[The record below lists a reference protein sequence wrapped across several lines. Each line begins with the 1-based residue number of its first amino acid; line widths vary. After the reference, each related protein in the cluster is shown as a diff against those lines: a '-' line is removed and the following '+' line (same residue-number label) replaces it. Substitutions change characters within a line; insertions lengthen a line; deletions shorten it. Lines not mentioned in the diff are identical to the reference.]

1 MKTTFKIPSI
11 LYGIVL
17 TGLCSLSLYSCNNN
31 NGNTGSETTSPT
43 QAQMVA
49 QGKYLVEGSD
59 CIDCHTPMKMTANG
73 PVPDTTL
80 YLSGVS
86 QNAVTPTE
94 FDTSE
99 MNVMKGGGL
108 INFPDGAF
116 AGAWGISFPANLT
129 PDSTTGLGGWT
140 SDIFIR
146 TIRNGKYQ
154 GVMSGRDLMPP
165 MPWQDFKNF
174 TDEDL
179 KAIFAYLQ
187 TIPAVHN
194 RVPSYIPLNQIKVKN

>member
-1 MKTTFKIPSI
+1 MKTTFKMPFI
-11 LYGIVL
+11 YGIIL
-17 TGLCSLSLYSCNNN
+17 SGLCSLFLYSCNSNN
-31 NGNTGSETTSPT
+31 ENTAGQTASPT
-43 QAQMVA
+43 QAQMVE
-49 QGKYLVEGSD
+49 QGKYLVEAND
-59 CIDCHTPMKMTANG
+59 CIHCHTPMKMTVNG

-86 QNAVTPTE
+86 QNAVTPIE
-94 FDTSE
+94 FDTTE
-99 MNVMKGGGL
+99 MSLIKSGGL

-154 GVMSGRDLMPP
+154 GVQAGRDLMPP
-165 MPWQDFKNF
+165 MPWPAYSKL

-179 KAIFAYLQ
+179 EAIFAYLQ

-194 RVPSYIPLNQIKVKN
+194 RVPSYVPFNQLTVKK